1 MQCAVYISML
11 ETPNQNCY
19 PRFIFSF
26 FAVIVQI
33 VFGVHSSN
41 RQAEKLCFFLL
52 SSAICQAERW
62 HGLTRMNLHLW
73 GAPPWVWPTGR
84 QAGRQAG
91 WNGWCWWCVM
101 RRYSYLR
108 NENDDKVSVRLLTWQ
123 WLHKATKASVVGLDS
138 SWVLLRRTMCIY
150 LSIKG
155 EE

>member
-52 SSAICQAERW
+52 KCNLPSRKVAWLGKNESASLRSPSS
-62 HGLTRMNLHLW
+62 L
-73 GAPPWVWPTGR
+73 WPTGR
-84 QAGRQAG
+84 QAG
-91 WNGWCWWCVM
+91 M
-101 RRYSYLR
+101 
-108 NENDDKVSVRLLTWQ
+108 DD
-123 WLHKATKASVVGLDS
+123 VVHDDA
-138 SWVLLRRTMCIY
+138 
-150 LSIKG
+150 
-155 EE
+155 